1 MPVVDALV
9 VILAGMWAGTI
20 NAIVGSGSLVTF
32 PTLLILGYPPVTAN
46 VSNNLGLVA
55 GGVTASVGYRRELAG
70 HGRMLARLLP
80 LAVVGAAAGSLLL
93 LVLPAK
99 AFSAIVPVLIVFGL
113 VLVVF
118 GPRIQVWSRTRHTVG
133 ASNPRSHVVALMV
146 GIVIVGMYG
155 GYFGAAQG
163 IILMGLL
170 STLATGDLQ
179 TLNGIKN
186 VIGTLVNVV
195 AAVVFVPAPVRL
207 RDHPRLRRRAHRLVG
222 RPVHHDRVVHRRGA
236 GGSDRAPT
244 AAAGAARRNPRGR
257 GRGSGEDCLLSL
269 SRVHV

>member
-195 AAVVFVPAPVRL
+195 AAGVFLLFAREHIDWWVVLFITIGSFTGGVLGARIGRRLPPPVL
-207 RDHPRLRRRAHRLVG
+207 RAVILVVG
-222 RPVHHDRVVHRRGA
+222 VVGLVKIVFY
-236 GGSDRAPT
+236 P
-244 AAAGAARRNPRGR
+244 
-257 GRGSGEDCLLSL
+257 
-269 SRVHV
+269 